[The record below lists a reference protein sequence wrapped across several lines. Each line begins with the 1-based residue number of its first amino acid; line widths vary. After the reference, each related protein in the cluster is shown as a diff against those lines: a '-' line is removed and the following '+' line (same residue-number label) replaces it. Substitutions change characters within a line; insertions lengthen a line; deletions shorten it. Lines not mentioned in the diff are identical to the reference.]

1 MDILLK
7 LLGVALLVSAN
18 GFFVAAEFSLVGVRK
33 TRIQQLAS
41 EGNAAAKVTQKA
53 LEHLDSYIA
62 ATQLGITLASLAL
75 GWIGEPAIA
84 PLFEGVLH
92 LLPFPKESFETVSAS
107 ISIAASFSVV
117 TLLHIVFGELA
128 PKSIALQRTE
138 STALLVARPTTWF
151 LRIFRPVIWL
161 MNALGNGIVRLI
173 GIEPVSGHVSV
184 LSTEELEMLVHS
196 SREAGVLMESEE
208 QMLRRVFDFADVQV
222 REIMRPRTEVDAI
235 PINTNLHELLKIT
248 VDFQHTRYPI
258 YEGSID
264 KIVGIL
270 HTKDVLDKLALNPRL
285 LTDQADQFSL
295 SSILRTPLFVPQT
308 VSVADLLERMQRSR
322 AQFAIIIDEYGGMA
336 GVATMEDLIEE
347 IVGEVQDEFDT
358 EPSLIQSHGKD
369 IEVDGLV
376 SLTEI
381 AERFGEVTGEY
392 QSTTIGGY
400 VAERL
405 DKIPGVGDVT
415 TYGDYDLTVVEMD
428 GRRASKIRFKHRDTV
443 QESAAS

>member
-1 MDILLK
+1 MDILLQ
-7 LLGVALLVSAN
+7 LLAVALLVGAN

-33 TRIQQLAS
+33 TRIQQLAA

-53 LEHLDSYIA
+53 IEHLDSYIA

-92 LLPFPKESFETVSAS
+92 LLPLPKESYETVTAS
-107 ISIAASFSVV
+107 ISIAASFAVV

-138 STALLVARPTTWF
+138 STALFVARPITWF
-151 LRIFRPVIWL
+151 FRVFRPVIWL
-161 MNALGNGIVRLI
+161 MNTLGNGIVRLI

-184 LSTEELEMLVHS
+184 LSTEELEMLVHN
-196 SREAGVLMESEE
+196 SREAGVLKESEE
-208 QMLRRVFDFADVQV
+208 KMLRRVFDFADVQV
-222 REIMRPRTEVDAI
+222 REIMRPRTEVDALDV
-235 PINTNLHELLKIT
+235 NTNFRDLLKTI
-248 VDFQHTRYPI
+248 VDDQHTRYPI
-258 YEGSID
+258 YEGTID

-270 HTKDVLDKLALNPRL
+270 HTKDLLDKLALNPRL
-285 LTDQADQFSL
+285 LTDEGGQFVL

-336 GVATMEDLIEE
+336 GVATMEDVIEE

-358 EPSLIQSHGKD
+358 EQTSIQSHGTE
-369 IEVDGLV
+369 IVVDGLV
-376 SLTEI
+376 SLTDI
-381 AERFGEVTGEY
+381 ADRFGEITGEY

-405 DKIPGVGDVT
+405 DKIPAMGDT
-415 TYGDYDLTVVEMD
+415 TAYGNYDLTVVEMD
-428 GRRASKIRFKHRDTV
+428 GRRASKIKFKLRDIV
-443 QESAAS
+443 EESAAS